1 MGRQLSVRAL
11 ASVVVGLALMLPAS
25 FADARASNDD
35 NPAIGK
41 ITLLNRKAMEE
52 YQKLNFD
59 EAQRLLD
66 QALDMAASSG
76 LSQHPVRARTYV
88 TLGVVTLG
96 GLKRRD
102 VALRLFKKA
111 LQIQPEIQLPK
122 DLATPEVQ
130 AAFDEA
136 VQGLGSE
143 PSVERLPS
151 ELLVHDPI
159 KTATRGEAIPIVVVP
174 DESLQAD
181 QVVLAYR
188 AAGAPTFNKSSL
200 ARQVGGTFEGAIP
213 ALATTGKD
221 VTYYIEARNVD
232 GKLVAARGSPV
243 APLPVALTDPAPGT
257 AAADTVVAA
266 GKAAAPAEP
275 ALVLGL
281 LVGSGVGWASGTGE
295 VTSYQLVHSGMA
307 WAEVMHFAPQI
318 GYFVT
323 PRLMIGVEGRL
334 QLVLGNNEFHP
345 ATSGLPGTC
354 GSDVCAPAR
363 GAFAGLAKAQWFFGD
378 SERKLRPF
386 GSVAVGAGY
395 IRHVVKLD
403 SDVPANNACGSDGHQ
418 LCVDTVAAGP
428 LLGGVGVGFQYKL
441 SQAARFVLTLQALAA
456 APQFTVNADV
466 NLGVVFVL

>member
-1 MGRQLSVRAL
+1 MGRQPSVRTL
-11 ASVVVGLALMLPAS
+11 VSVVLGLALMLPAS
-25 FADARASNDD
+25 FAGARASNDD

-102 VALRLFKKA
+102 VAIRLFKKA
-111 LQIQPEIQLPK
+111 LQIQPEILLPK

-188 AAGAPTFNKSSL
+188 AAGAPTFNKSTL

-213 ALATTGKD
+213 ALATTGNN

-243 APLPVALTDPAPGT
+243 SPLDVTLTEPAPGT
-257 AAADTVVAA
+257 HAADVVVAA
-266 GKAAAPAEP
+266 TGAAEP
-275 ALVLGL
+275 AFVLGL
-281 LVGSGVGWASGTGE
+281 QVGTGAGWATGSGE
-295 VTSYQLVHSGMA
+295 VTSYTLVHTGVA

-323 PRLMIGVEGRL
+323 PQLMLGVEGRL
-334 QLVLGNNEFHP
+334 QLVLGNNEFNP
-345 ATSGLPGTC
+345 GSTNIMGSCGAATC
-354 GSDVCAPAR
+354 EPAR
-363 GAFAGLAKAQWFFGD
+363 GAFAGLAKATWFFSGSD
-378 SERKLRPF
+378 RKFRPF
-386 GSVAVGAGY
+386 GSVALGAGY

-403 SDVPANNACGSDGHQ
+403 SAGANACGSSKMDV
-418 LCVDTVAAGP
+418 CVDTVAAGP
-428 LLGGVGVGFQYKL
+428 LLGGVGFGFHYKL
-441 SQAARFVLTLQALAA
+441 SPAARFVLTVQALAA
-456 APQFTVNADV
+456 ASQFTLNADL